1 MVRTIARDDFIGLG
15 PAAAELRMTR
25 HGLLVQLATR
35 GLRLER
41 IGGHLMLRTAYVEL
55 LRNELAAPQSAA

>member
-1 MVRTIARDDFIGLG
+1 MVKTVLRDDYIGLG
-15 PAAAELRMTR
+15 PAAAELEMTR

-41 IGGHLMLRTAYVEL
+41 IGGHLMLRASYLEL
-55 LRNELAAPQSAA
+55 LRAELNAPQSAA

>member
-1 MVRTIARDDFIGLG
+1 MVKTIVRDDFIGLG
-15 PAAAELRMTR
+15 PAAAELEMTR

-55 LRNELAAPQSAA
+55 LRAELSAPRDAA